1 VGDGQHLDAALHRT
15 VNELKVEHLEWD
27 TSDIWPMNHPRLLG
41 RGASPLHR
49 R

>member
-1 VGDGQHLDAALHRT
+1 VGHGQHLDAALHRT
-15 VNELKVEHLEWD
+15 VNELKVEHLERD
-27 TSDIWPMNHPRLLG
+27 PSDIWRKHHPCLLR